1 MIEVFGIIELPASEE
16 LKQIKPN
23 PQNSNIH
30 NAFDLESDEDFF
42 PHATY
47 FRVHSLFCR
56 PLKNL
61 ITIPEPERHWL
72 TNSENIL
79 KIRSELI
86 SIFTRLLFN
95 DEISSEF
102 LLSCL
107 ISKVYV
113 RHENYSIGSFPLNL
127 MNLPKMSKF
136 ETKSYIE
143 FLFRLLSFF
152 VPI

>member
-1 MIEVFGIIELPASEE
+1 MLYTFNQKNDLKLNEMIEVFGIIELPASEE

-61 ITIPEPERHWL
+61 ITI
-72 TNSENIL
+72 
-79 KIRSELI
+79 
-86 SIFTRLLFN
+86 
-95 DEISSEF
+95 
-102 LLSCL
+102 
-107 ISKVYV
+107 
-113 RHENYSIGSFPLNL
+113 
-127 MNLPKMSKF
+127 
-136 ETKSYIE
+136 
-143 FLFRLLSFF
+143 
-152 VPI
+152 